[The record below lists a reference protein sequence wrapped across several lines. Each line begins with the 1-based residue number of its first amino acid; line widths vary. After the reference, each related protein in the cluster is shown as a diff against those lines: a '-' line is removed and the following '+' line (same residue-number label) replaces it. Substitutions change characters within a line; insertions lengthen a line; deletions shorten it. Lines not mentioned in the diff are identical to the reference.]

1 MPSPRLKYG
10 RLQKKCSNSFG
21 KRAMASDVSYG
32 AVGSTV
38 GFRGSKVQREM
49 FITDCKQWSDPAE
62 LEADMSVSFTSLF
75 VDMCL

>member
-1 MPSPRLKYG
+1 MPSLRLKYG

-32 AVGSTV
+32 AIGSTV

-49 FITDCKQWSDPAE
+49 FITDGKQ
-62 LEADMSVSFTSLF
+62 
-75 VDMCL
+75 